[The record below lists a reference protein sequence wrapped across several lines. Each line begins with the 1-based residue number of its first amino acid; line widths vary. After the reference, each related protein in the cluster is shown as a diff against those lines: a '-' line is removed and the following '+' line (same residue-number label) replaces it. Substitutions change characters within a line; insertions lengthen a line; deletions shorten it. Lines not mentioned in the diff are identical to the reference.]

1 MTSQRGVQIGK
12 QIEAMEL
19 QFDTMEH
26 Q

>member
-1 MTSQRGVQIGK
+1 MTSQQVVQIGK

>member
-1 MTSQRGVQIGK
+1 MTSQQVVQIDK